1 VKDGGFDGE
10 SSETRSQCFYRSP
23 HFYYR
28 VLLLIC
34 AVAISFP
41 LIYKSRPDR
50 EHSIRTAFAALST
63 SRGYV
68 RIGGDVKYPGVYP
81 IGVNTMTI
89 AAIKMAE
96 PLSASMGRFSEAD
109 VAAHVGSGTVLHVSV
124 RPDGILLL
132 TRSQMTASE
141 RLVMGIPLDIN
152 AMSEADFD
160 KLPGIGPVMAKRIS
174 EYRQKNGGTMK
185 VTDLLSIEGIG
196 EKKYNNLLRY
206 F

>member
-10 SSETRSQCFYRSP
+10 SSETRSQCFCRSP
-23 HFYYR
+23 YFYYR

-50 EHSIRTAFAALST
+50 EHSIRTAFSALST

-68 RIGGDVKYPGVYP
+68 RISGDVKYPGVYP

-96 PLSASMGRFSEAD
+96 PLSASMGPFSETD
-109 VAAHVGSGTVLHVSV
+109 VAAHVGNGTVLHVSV

-160 KLPGIGPVMAKRIS
+160 KLPGIGPVMGKRIS